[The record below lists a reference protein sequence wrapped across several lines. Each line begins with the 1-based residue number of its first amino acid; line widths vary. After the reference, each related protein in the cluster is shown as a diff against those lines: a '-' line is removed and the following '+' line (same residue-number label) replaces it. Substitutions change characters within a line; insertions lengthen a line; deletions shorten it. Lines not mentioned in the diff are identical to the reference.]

1 MAKQDFGVKTGT
13 DMAQVL
19 MNLSEK
25 VHPLV
30 LGSIFRS
37 RSQIQTL
44 ARELLKTQVKD
55 AAKTK
60 RIIDFLCS
68 ESGSH
73 DYTINRQEA
82 KQSRL
87 LRSEFRADLC
97 LSWVTS

>member
-1 MAKQDFGVKTGT
+1 MKTGT